1 MAKGGGITN
10 HRAQSPPPFPR
21 AAARAAH
28 TIDARA
34 RLSSHA
40 TSSSPN
46 LSRQDHG
53 LRAEQG
59 RPGSR
64 GAKGQHVPQ
73 GRAARRLQEGECSR
87 PPRLEDRAP
96 HCCPVRVRA
105 CSQLAYLG
113 RESGLGGPLGADARD
128 PARRTAAKLVCPRS
142 PCRAETHEDM
152 SEENFVPQTTE
163 KTAEQTERIMAGI
176 NNNELL
182 SGRAVRVIRHGVR
195 GEGVVR
201 GRALRLPARRA
212 SPILGSAGCPTSKR
226 SLWSR
231 R

>member
-1 MAKGGGITN
+1 
-10 HRAQSPPPFPR
+10 
-21 AAARAAH
+21 
-28 TIDARA
+28 
-34 RLSSHA
+34 
-40 TSSSPN
+40 
-46 LSRQDHG
+46 
-53 LRAEQG
+53 
-59 RPGSR
+59 
-64 GAKGQHVPQ
+64 
-73 GRAARRLQEGECSR
+73 
-87 PPRLEDRAP
+87 
-96 HCCPVRVRA
+96 
-105 CSQLAYLG
+105 
-113 RESGLGGPLGADARD
+113 
-128 PARRTAAKLVCPRS
+128 
-142 PCRAETHEDM
+142 M